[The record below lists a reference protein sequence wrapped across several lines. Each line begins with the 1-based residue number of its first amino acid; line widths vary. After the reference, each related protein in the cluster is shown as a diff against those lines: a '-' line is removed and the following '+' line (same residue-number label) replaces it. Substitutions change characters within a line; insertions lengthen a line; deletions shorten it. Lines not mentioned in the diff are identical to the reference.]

1 LILHPI
7 LSLSLSLSLPPDHSI
22 ATLMEE
28 GNPPPLHTEP
38 PPLPY
43 SLHTRKKAIA
53 FFWILFVVD
62 TLGQPLILYWA
73 LWYCTDLSH
82 NLSTLTIV
90 PEPATATPNG

>member
-1 LILHPI
+1 
-7 LSLSLSLSLPPDHSI
+7 
-22 ATLMEE
+22 MEE
-28 GNPPPLHTEP
+28 GNLEEGNPLPLHTEP

-82 NLSTLTIV
+82 NLSTLTVDPSTFQWLTCYYRSLLHRHRVLRRYLGI
-90 PEPATATPNG
+90 

>member
-1 LILHPI
+1 
-7 LSLSLSLSLPPDHSI
+7 
-22 ATLMEE
+22 MEE

-82 NLSTLTIV
+82 NLGMVNILPSPT
-90 PEPATATPNG
+90 TATSNS